1 MHKKLLYALGIC
13 ALIVSVT
20 FFLWPR
26 SEHPSVESVDLASAE
41 VDSANTSAA
50 EIRTVKLPP
59 PKIASAAIEVEAV
72 KRRPLQ
78 PTCTLP
84 GRLDYDQNRHVSIH
98 SACEGILTEILVQPG
113 NEVTRGQVVA
123 RISSPE
129 VGQARS
135 EVQSRLA
142 SLQLAV
148 NEQKRNSEICS
159 GVEELVALIRAG
171 ESPENLVTRL
181 ATETLGDYGRTLI
194 EAYARKRSAIAI
206 ADGSREAADV
216 GAIAGRIQT
225 ERERERQTAD
235 AALTSLM
242 EQALFDVGQQCKQST
257 AAAEAAQREVDIA
270 LQRLNA
276 LLGPAAP
283 VVTQASFSK
292 VKKDTLSNVDL
303 VSPIDGTVEERLL
316 TATERVSIGVPIFT
330 IADTTHLWAEA
341 DIRQSDWNAITIGLG
356 QIVTITAPAIANFSF
371 EGEVIVVGRRVN
383 LATGAAPLVAQITSS
398 DTRLRPG
405 MFIRMTV
412 PTAESR
418 DVIAVPTKAVVVHEN
433 QTFVFVADSD
443 TEFRRVDVAT
453 GEQQNE
459 MTEITS
465 GLKVGDQ
472 VVVEGVFKL
481 KSEILL
487 AGEEE

>member
-1 MHKKLLYALGIC
+1 MHKKLLYALGLC
-13 ALIVSVT
+13 TLVVCGT
-20 FFLWPR
+20 FLFWPS
-26 SEHPSVESVDLASAE
+26 SELPSMDSADLGQTE
-41 VDSANTSAA
+41 VDSANVFAA

-59 PKIASAAIEVEAV
+59 SKLASAAIQVETV
-72 KRRPLQ
+72 ERRALQ
-78 PTCTLP
+78 ATCTLP

-142 SLQLAV
+142 SLQLAL

-171 ESPENLVTRL
+171 ESPENLATGL

-206 ADGSREAADV
+206 ANGSREAADV

-225 ERERERQTAD
+225 EREREKQTAD
-235 AALTSLM
+235 AALASLM
-242 EQALFDVGQQCKQST
+242 EQALFDVGQKCKQST
-257 AAAEAAQREVDIA
+257 AAAEAAQRDVDIV

-292 VKKDTLSNVDL
+292 VKKDTLSSVDL

-316 TATERVSIGVPIFT
+316 TATERVSVGLPIFT

-341 DIRQSDWNAITIGLG
+341 DIRQSDWNAITVGLG
-356 QIVTITAPAIANFSF
+356 QVVTISAPAIADTSF
-371 EGEVIVVGRRVN
+371 EGKVIVVGRRVN
-383 LATGAAPLVAQITSS
+383 LATGAAPLVASITSS
-398 DTRLRPG
+398 DSRLRPG

-412 PTAESR
+412 PTAEAR